1 MVARRPDF
9 KREST
14 SFRMIERSKQTNLR
28 TVRVKLDGGAGRDNA
43 RGRISTPPYGC
54 QARGVRTG
62 HIGDRCP
69 GTSVTLLRPPVG
81 GAAMPGKQT
90 NPVLERH
97 HLARGLESG
106 QWTMTE
112 LCPRYGIRRNAGC
125 KWLDR
130 YRHEGPRGLLDRT
143 RAPRSIPHPT
153 PPDVAAL
160 ILEEHRRSGW
170 GARKILKRLRTRDST
185 RAWPAGSTI
194 FDILARQRQRRPLRL
209 DRHPRPQPPQR
220 LLAPARHQPPAHHPR
235 QPAGERRART
245 APQGPRG
252 ASRATARGEP
262 QPPTARLQPVPEDL
276 QRAAAPP
283 QP

>member
-1 MVARRPDF
+1 M
-9 KREST
+9 S
-14 SFRMIERSKQTNLR
+14 
-28 TVRVKLDGGAGRDNA
+28 
-43 RGRISTPPYGC
+43 
-54 QARGVRTG
+54 G
-62 HIGDRCP
+62 HIGDTSPTPRGRSGDAREADQPRARTPSPCP
-69 GTSVTLLRPPVG
+69 GPREWPVDDDRTVPALRHPSERRVQVARSVPAR
-81 GAAMPGKQT
+81 GAA
-90 NPVLERH
+90 
-97 HLARGLESG
+97 
-106 QWTMTE
+106 
-112 LCPRYGIRRNAGC
+112 
-125 KWLDR
+125 
-130 YRHEGPRGLLDRT
+130 
-143 RAPRSIPHPT
+143 RAPGPNPGPPSIPHPT